1 MLTANLSGNMR
12 LCIIPPDISFTPFL
26 ARKGDRGMVDRMVR
40 MSVRE
45 FERMVLKALDGLPP
59 SIRQRMD
66 NVDVVVDDWPSRED
80 LKHAGIQDPY
90 QLFGIYHGLPLTERS
105 QYDMVLPDRIAIF
118 RRSLEAACDTETK
131 LADEIRITVLHEIAH
146 HFGIDEAALKQTDY
160 Q

>member
-1 MLTANLSGNMR
+1 MLTCSSGSGQGLESRESLEM
-12 LCIIPPDISFTPFL
+12 T
-26 ARKGDRGMVDRMVR
+26 R
-40 MSVRE
+40 MSRRKFQRLVLE
-45 FERMVLKALDGLPP
+45 AVDSLPERIKE
-59 SIRQRMD
+59 RMD

-80 LKHAGIQDPY
+80 LEYADVQDPY

-118 RRSLEAACDTETK
+118 RRSLEAACDTKAE

>member
-1 MLTANLSGNMR
+1 MLTCSSGSGQGQESRESVEM
-12 LCIIPPDISFTPFL
+12 T
-26 ARKGDRGMVDRMVR
+26 R
-40 MSVRE
+40 MSRRK
-45 FERMVLKALDGLPP
+45 FQRLVLEAVDSLPEH
-59 SIRQRMD
+59 IKERMD

-80 LKHAGIQDPY
+80 LEHAGIQDPY

-118 RRSLEAACDTETK
+118 RCSLEAACDTEAN

-146 HFGIDEAALKQTDY
+146 HFGIDEVALKQTDY

>member
-1 MLTANLSGNMR
+1 MT
-12 LCIIPPDISFTPFL
+12 
-26 ARKGDRGMVDRMVR
+26 R
-40 MSVRE
+40 MSRRK
-45 FERMVLKALDGLPP
+45 FQRLVLEAVDSLPEH
-59 SIRQRMD
+59 IKERMD

-80 LKHAGIQDPY
+80 LEHAGIQDPY
-90 QLFGIYHGLPLTERS
+90 HLFGIYHGLPLTERS

-118 RRSLEAACDTETK
+118 RRSLEAACDTGTK